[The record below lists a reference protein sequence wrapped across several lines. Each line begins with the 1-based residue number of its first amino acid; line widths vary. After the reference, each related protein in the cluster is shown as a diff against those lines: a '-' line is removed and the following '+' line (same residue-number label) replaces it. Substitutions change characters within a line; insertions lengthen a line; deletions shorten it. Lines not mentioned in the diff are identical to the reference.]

1 MQGAEPP
8 GPHPARLSCQ
18 PVQEPMVRRASPLQ
32 GWCTARKTSKKW
44 FSYSQRNKG
53 PRLQFLITCF
63 CAVFTTLSNKL
74 SEQPSKG
81 GGVGV
86 THVDSYCL
94 AWGSRISLNVSW
106 RKTCPNSNWKG
117 QCELTKIE
125 QMCFP
130 RDNSGLDDHWVFLSL
145 FSPHRGPRA
154 RESTFPGRESSWAAW
169 KTVVPGGQ
177 TFAEGQG
184 LEYGDS
190 PQ

>member
-1 MQGAEPP
+1 MLFVQYLLHFPTNCRSSQ
-8 GPHPARLSCQ
+8 AR
-18 PVQEPMVRRASPLQ
+18 
-32 GWCTARKTSKKW
+32 W
-44 FSYSQRNKG
+44 
-53 PRLQFLITCF
+53 
-63 CAVFTTLSNKL
+63 
-74 SEQPSKG
+74 G
-81 GGVGV
+81 GGVGVGV
-86 THVDSYCL
+86 THVDSYSL

-130 RDNSGLDDHWVFLSL
+130 RDNSGLDDHWVFPSL

-154 RESTFPGRESSWAAW
+154 RECTFPGRESSWAAW
-169 KTVVPGGQ
+169 KTVVLGRQ

-190 PQ
+190 PQRHGDAGSLLGPSHDKPKDEIGMRQITGGKGIRFRR

>member
-1 MQGAEPP
+1 MQGAEPS
-8 GPHPARLSCQ
+8 GLHPAWLSCQ

-32 GWCTARKTSKKW
+32 GWCTACKTSKKW

-63 CAVFTTLSNKL
+63 SCSIYYTFQQIVGVAKRW
-74 SEQPSKG
+74 
-81 GGVGV
+81 GVGV
-86 THVDSYCL
+86 THVDSYSL

-145 FSPHRGPRA
+145 FSPPQRTQGTWVHVSRQRKLMG
-154 RESTFPGRESSWAAW
+154 
-169 KTVVPGGQ
+169 
-177 TFAEGQG
+177 G
-184 LEYGDS
+184 LEDCCSGTS
-190 PQ
+190 NVC